1 MKLVFAIVHDEDETA
16 VMRSLNEEGFIVTK
30 LSSTGG
36 FLRAGNSTLI
46 VGVPSEKVD
55 RVIEIIKMKSK
66 SRKKLINSSITPAV
80 NSAIAP
86 GYPIEVTVG
95 GATVF
100 VMDIERFE
108 KA

>member
-1 MKLVFAIVHDEDETA
+1 MKMVFAIVHDEDETA
-16 VMRSLNEEGFIVTK
+16 VMRSLNEEGFLVTK

-46 VGVPSEKVD
+46 VGVPKEKVD
-55 RVIEIIKMKSK
+55 RVIDIIKMKSK
-66 SRKKLINSSITPAV
+66 SRKKLINSSITPAI

-95 GATVF
+95 GATIF
-100 VMDIERFE
+100 VINIEQYE

>member
-46 VGVPSEKVD
+46 VGVPKEQVE
-55 RVIEIIKMKSK
+55 RVIDIIKMKSK
-66 SRKKLINSSITPAV
+66 SRKKLINSSITPAI

-95 GATVF
+95 GATIF
-100 VMDIERFE
+100 VINIEQFE

>member
-16 VMRSLNEEGFIVTK
+16 VMRSLNEDGFIVTK

-46 VGVPSEKVD
+46 VGVPAEKVD

-100 VMDIERFE
+100 VIDIERFE